1 MLSEEL
7 SDEIIIG
14 QLNMIIRCRNG
25 LLWGRLVFSFNL
37 HTYETQLLSNNIRL
51 GL

>member
-1 MLSEEL
+1 MLSKEL
-7 SDEIIIG
+7 TDDKAEVALSIPR
-14 QLNMIIRCRNG
+14 LPKRFVM
-25 LLWGRLVFSFNL
+25 GRLVFSFNL